1 MYAKHIVILL
11 IFVITSIRANAENN
25 KFSIK
30 QQKSLKDMLIYSTVM
45 DIKKYKAEKKMKLK
59 QEKAV
64 RLPHTGGDH
73 VISKYFSDHLAWS
86 PWP

>member
-1 MYAKHIVILL
+1 
-11 IFVITSIRANAENN
+11 
-25 KFSIK
+25 
-30 QQKSLKDMLIYSTVM
+30 MLIYSTVM

-73 VISKYFSDHLAWS
+73 LISK
-86 PWP
+86 